1 MLFALSH
8 VYSVAREIEEEEIV
22 REGGP
27 KKSRLKRGRLGTV
40 MKGLRERGFSWLTI
54 LSFLLPLILKWFSD
68 GQNRSD
74 EEIIELAAEAAVVSG
89 HSPVR

>member
-8 VYSVAREIEEEEIV
+8 VYSVAREIEEEEI
-22 REGGP
+22 
-27 KKSRLKRGRLGTV
+27 
-40 MKGLRERGFSWLTI
+40 LRERGFSWLTI